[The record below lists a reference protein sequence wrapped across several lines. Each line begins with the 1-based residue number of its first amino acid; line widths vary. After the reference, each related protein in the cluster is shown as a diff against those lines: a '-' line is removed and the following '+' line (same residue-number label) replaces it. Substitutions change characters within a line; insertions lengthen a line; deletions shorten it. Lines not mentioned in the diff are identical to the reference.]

1 MTNSTI
7 NWTNTMKTN
16 VRLWLFA
23 GSLLLGAGA
32 PVTAWAQAAKDAPL
46 FPDKKLEAAVRRQVF
61 EKRDNDKP
69 LVEADVLNLST
80 IDGKGM
86 GITDLTGL
94 EKCRSL
100 ASLDLAKNQIRKID
114 ALTNLANIQLLILSD
129 NQIEEVSALAGVKA
143 LQYLELSNNKVKS
156 IAALAAVT
164 NLASVYLANN
174 QITDLS
180 PLFQQRR
187 MSSLYA
193 DNNPLAGIKGVG
205 ALATLMTLS
214 LNATG
219 VADLGALE
227 GLGNLYY
234 LFLEKNKVTD
244 LTPLYNLLKKDNDGP
259 KRFAPFINIYLAGN
273 PLSEAGKKQV
283 AAMKEI
289 GARVNF

>member
-1 MTNSTI
+1 MPATLTAPPPRSSNRGSIGEWRRRGKISLIFVEAVRFFFVRRQTMTNSTI

-46 FPDKKLEAAVRRQVF
+46 FPDKKLEAAARRQVF

-114 ALTNLANIQLLILSD
+114 ALTNLANIQMLILSD

-164 NLASVYLANN
+164 NLA
-174 QITDLS
+174 
-180 PLFQQRR
+180 
-187 MSSLYA
+187 
-193 DNNPLAGIKGVG
+193 
-205 ALATLMTLS
+205 
-214 LNATG
+214 
-219 VADLGALE
+219 
-227 GLGNLYY
+227 
-234 LFLEKNKVTD
+234 
-244 LTPLYNLLKKDNDGP
+244 
-259 KRFAPFINIYLAGN
+259 
-273 PLSEAGKKQV
+273 
-283 AAMKEI
+283 
-289 GARVNF
+289 